1 VACVLLG
8 GELPVSQKQP
18 ISVDFSDFQPIDPW
32 KSSELVVRSRKLP
45 HLEVAGATYF
55 VTFRCHSKF
64 QLPPQARDLVMAVI
78 REQDRNTVDLDA
90 TVVMPDHVHAIFR
103 VIEPYTLSQV
113 LQRIKGRSSKQINQI
128 LGRQG
133 RVWLVESFDHI
144 IRHVHEQEEKMEYI
158 RQNPAKQGLEDN
170 PDGYKWLFVRESTG

>member
-1 VACVLLG
+1 MSKQHPIET
-8 GELPVSQKQP
+8 EL
-18 ISVDFSDFQPIDPW
+18 SDFQPLDPW

-64 QLPPQARDLVMAVI
+64 QLPPQAHDLVMTVI
-78 REQDRNTVDLDA
+78 QEQVHKTIALDA
-90 TVVMPDHVHAIFR
+90 AVVMPDHVHAIFR

-113 LQRIKGRSSKQINQI
+113 LQHIKGRSSRQINQI

-144 IRHVHEQEEKMEYI
+144 IRHAHELEEKIEYI
-158 RQNPAKQGLEDN
+158 RQNPAKQGLEDSPN
-170 PDGYKWLFVRESTG
+170 SYRWLFVKESTG